1 MDWAEFAKR
10 RKKAPATARVPLCA
24 DREALSELEAA
35 RASRDPKVRE
45 KIPELQEAVTAQTM
59 HVTLRELGAE
69 EYVSLK
75 EAHRPTDS
83 EKLKRGDEWDEATFG
98 PALIAACIDP
108 PLTEEEAAEWWKDGW
123 TLAER
128 AQLFITALNLN
139 ETVPDLDFTRPG
151 TG

>member
-24 DREALSELEAA
+24 DREALSALESA

-45 KIPELQEAVTAQTM
+45 KIPALQEAVTAQTM
-59 HVTLRELGAE
+59 HVSLRELPAE
-69 EYVSLK
+69 EYVALK
-75 EAHRPTDS
+75 EAHPAPPEAR
-83 EKLKRGDEWDEATFG
+83 KRGEEWDEATFG

-108 PLTEEEAAEWWKDGW
+108 PLTEEEAVEWWKEGW
-123 TLAER
+123 TAAER
-128 AQLFITALNLN
+128 AQLFLTAYNLN

-151 TG
+151 TD